1 MTATTISTTGITLI
15 TITGRIAEIIVDP
28 TSKAIPAGELVLFM
42 LAHGITAA
50 KVVNSGE
57 INPNPAMGAPD
68 IDVARNAKRSFANA
82 KA

>member
-28 TSKAIPAGELVLFM
+28 TSKAITAGELVLFM

-50 KVVNSGE
+50 KIVRISNRKESPPPRFDQEG
-57 INPNPAMGAPD
+57 GGQSHH
-68 IDVARNAKRSFANA
+68 KRRP
-82 KA
+82 